1 VFLHVPAKVKVMSK
15 VLAFLAIAA
24 GFAIMPTI
32 SVAQV
37 YKPQV
42 TRPQAPRI
50 QTPSAGLIQRNTSAN
65 LTRRPSVSPYL
76 NLINNNDPN
85 LTNYQSLV
93 RPQINQQRVNSQQS
107 AQINRLEAKP
117 PTSGN
122 AGSESLR
129 STGHQATWKN
139 YSHYYPKLQ

>member
-1 VFLHVPAKVKVMSK
+1 MSK
-15 VLAFLAIAA
+15 ILALFAIAA
-24 GFAIMPTI
+24 GFAFTPMIA
-32 SVAQV
+32 VGQV

-42 TRPQAPRI
+42 TRPQAPTV

-65 LTRRPSVSPYL
+65 LTRRPTVSPYL
-76 NLINNNDPN
+76 NLVNGNNDPN

-93 RPQINQQRVNSQQS
+93 RPQVNQQRVNNQQN
-107 AQINRLEAKP
+107 AQINRLEARP

-129 STGHQATWKN
+129 STGHQATWRN